1 MSDFDPLFD
10 DDEELSLAL
19 GLALPPVVPPVVPH
33 AHGGAHFLFEN
44 VGTIALPGL
53 HDRIEQLPITSS
65 TSTSSSPTT
74 PQSSPKRLSQRKP
87 PSHAGKGNAAQGK
100 RVRKPKKP
108 ALRKV
113 PEPYKPE
120 TPTEQILAYLA
131 KDPNVLPL
139 LQHIVEHIF
148 RTQLSSNPPPP
159 PPVASSTDTSDERPT
174 KRRRLYRVPAG
185 AEYWP
190 QPFPFRE
197 GEGPVHYRETWQ
209 MRHMIV
215 LLKAL
220 VKGLRNQKRN
230 NSQTILERKVFT
242 PPAIK
247 PVRRRRPAL
256 PCATSSS
263 NTTPSPV
270 VQTPPVDD
278 PAPHAQTSTTSQS
291 PDDALASPP
300 PDLAIPPLPDLAIP
314 PLPMP
319 GDLDATLDCLLAL
332 FAVSDV
338 ANTHGASADQ
348 QLNLNLDVD
357 ALTGTNDISQ
367 LFYTTEAS
375 AGPQLFEWDRWIDS
389 SNIFLPQLSQNTS
402 TSISGT
408 GALTTPE
415 LSWSGH
421 NTALPTVMD
430 IDDAVGAT
438 MGCYEQTTMEFIGE
452 LDVQQLLYGELPFF
466 NYEMSDTMFIDC
478 NLAVA
483 VQPEALAFPPPCAVP
498 PLLDTGLL
506 NQSLDPLAVPMGS
519 IPTASPTQLPHSP
532 VHTAIAMEV
541 DHSASL
547 RLFPST
553 LEILPATPTTAPQ
566 PQSQPKPIPSP
577 WSSIPGA
584 IPISDSTLA
593 HRAQILQRAKELR
606 SQLEKEL
613 EDTKLHR
620 WQTLMEHSVLSAVL
634 VRGGKALAARE
645 NDAKAAN
652 AKGSRR
658 K

>member
-10 DDEELSLAL
+10 DDNEDLSLTL

-65 TSTSSSPTT
+65 TSTSST
-74 PQSSPKRLSQRKP
+74 PSSPPQRLSQRKP
-87 PSHAGKGNAAQGK
+87 SSRVGKGNAARRK

-108 ALRKV
+108 ALRK
-113 PEPYKPE
+113 PPGPYKPE
-120 TPTEQILAYLA
+120 TPTEQILANLA
-131 KDPNVLPL
+131 NDPNVLPL

-148 RTQLSSNPPPP
+148 RTQLNSDPPPP
-159 PPVASSTDTSDERPT
+159 PPVAFSSGMSDDRPT

-197 GEGPVHYRETWQ
+197 GEGPIHYRETWQ

-230 NSQTILERKVFT
+230 SSQTILERKVFT

-247 PVRRRRPAL
+247 TVRRRRPAL
-256 PCATSSS
+256 PCVTSTPTTSS
-263 NTTPSPV
+263 PL
-270 VQTPPVDD
+270 VQTQTPHIYD
-278 PAPHAQTSTTSQS
+278 PAPHAQMTTISQA
-291 PDDALASPP
+291 PDAALASPV
-300 PDLAIPPLPDLAIP
+300 PDLAIP

-319 GDLDATLDCLLAL
+319 GDLDATLDRLLAL
-332 FAVSDV
+332 FAMSDAV
-338 ANTHGASADQ
+338 NAQGTPADQ

-375 AGPQLFEWDRWIDS
+375 AAPQLFEWDRWIDS
-389 SNIFLPQLSQNTS
+389 SNTLLPQLSENTS
-402 TSISGT
+402 TSNSGPVSL
-408 GALTTPE
+408 ATPE
-415 LSWSGH
+415 LSWCEH
-421 NTALPTVMD
+421 NAGLSTVMD
-430 IDDAVGAT
+430 IDGTVSAAVGCDKQAM
-438 MGCYEQTTMEFIGE
+438 MGFIGE
-452 LDVQQLLYGELPFF
+452 PDVQLHGELTFF
-466 NYEMSDTMFIDC
+466 NSEMFDMTFIDY
-478 NLAVA
+478 NIGETVRPEVLPFSSPLAV
-483 VQPEALAFPPPCAVP
+483 PS
-498 PLLDTGLL
+498 LLDPGSQ
-506 NQSLDPLAVPMGS
+506 NQTLDPLAAPICS
-519 IPTASPTQLPHSP
+519 IPVVSHTQSLYSP
-532 VHTAIAMEV
+532 VHTTIAMEV
-541 DHSASL
+541 DHPTSL
-547 RLFPST
+547 PFPSI
-553 LEILPATPTTAPQ
+553 LEGVPAPPIIATRPQ
-566 PQSQPKPIPSP
+566 PQHKPIPSP

-584 IPISDSTLA
+584 IPISDFTLT
-593 HRAQILQRAKELR
+593 HRAQILQRAKDLR

-634 VRGGKALAARE
+634 VRGGKALAAQE
-645 NDAKAAN
+645 NDERTAN
-652 AKGSRR
+652 AKGSKR

>member
-10 DDEELSLAL
+10 DDDDLSLAL

-33 AHGGAHFLFEN
+33 AHGGAHFLSEN

-74 PQSSPKRLSQRKP
+74 PQSSLQRLSQRKP
-87 PSHAGKGNAAQGK
+87 PSRAGKGNAAQGK

-108 ALRKV
+108 ALKS
-113 PEPYKPE
+113 PPGPYKPE
-120 TPTEQILAYLA
+120 TPTEQILANLA
-131 KDPNVLPL
+131 MDPNVLPL

-148 RTQLSSNPPPP
+148 RTQLSSDPPPP
-159 PPVASSTDTSDERPT
+159 PPVASSADPSDERPT

-197 GEGPVHYRETWQ
+197 GEGPVHYRETWH

-247 PVRRRRPAL
+247 PVRRRRLAL
-256 PCATSSS
+256 PCATSPS
-263 NTTPSPV
+263 NTISPPI

-278 PAPHAQTSTTSQS
+278 PAPQAQMNTTLQA
-291 PDDALASPP
+291 PDDALASP
-300 PDLAIPPLPDLAIP
+300 LPDLVIP

-319 GDLDATLDCLLAL
+319 GDLDATLDRLLAL
-332 FAVSDV
+332 FAVSDA
-338 ANTHGASADQ
+338 ANTQGAPVDQ

-367 LFYTTEAS
+367 LFYTTEVS

-389 SNIFLPQLSQNTS
+389 SNILLPQLSENTS
-402 TSISGT
+402 TSNSGT
-408 GALTTPE
+408 GSLATPE

-421 NTALPTVMD
+421 NTELPTVMD
-430 IDDAVGAT
+430 TNGTVSAT
-438 MGCYEQTTMEFIGE
+438 VECDKQTTMGFIGE
-452 LDVQQLLYGELPFF
+452 PDIQQLLYGELPFF
-466 NYEMSDTMFIDC
+466 NDEIFDTMFIDS
-478 NLAVA
+478 NVA
-483 VQPEALAFPPPCAVP
+483 ETVQPEALAFPPPFTFP
-498 PLLDTGLL
+498 PLLDVAPL
-506 NQSLDPLAVPMGS
+506 NQALDTLATSIAS
-519 IPTASPTQLPHSP
+519 IPAANPTQLPHSP
-532 VHTAIAMEV
+532 VHTTVAMEV
-541 DHSASL
+541 DHPPSSL
-547 RLFPST
+547 SFTPLSKFYLPLPS
-553 LEILPATPTTAPQ
+553 
-566 PQSQPKPIPSP
+566 
-577 WSSIPGA
+577 
-584 IPISDSTLA
+584 
-593 HRAQILQRAKELR
+593 
-606 SQLEKEL
+606 
-613 EDTKLHR
+613 
-620 WQTLMEHSVLSAVL
+620 
-634 VRGGKALAARE
+634 
-645 NDAKAAN
+645 
-652 AKGSRR
+652 
-658 K
+658 

>member
-10 DDEELSLAL
+10 DDDSDLSLAL

-74 PQSSPKRLSQRKP
+74 SQSSPRRLSQHKP
-87 PSHAGKGNAAQGK
+87 SSRVGKGNAAQGK

-108 ALRKV
+108 ALRK
-113 PEPYKPE
+113 PPGPYKPE
-120 TPTEQILAYLA
+120 TPTEQILANLA
-131 KDPNVLPL
+131 SDPNVLPL

-148 RTQLSSNPPPP
+148 RTQLSSDPPPP
-159 PPVASSTDTSDERPT
+159 PPVVSSDISDERPT

-197 GEGPVHYRETWQ
+197 GEGPVHYRETWH

-230 NSQTILERKVFT
+230 NSQTILERKAFT

-256 PCATSSS
+256 PCVMPTSTSS
-263 NTTPSPV
+263 PIVQP
-270 VQTPPVDD
+270 QTPHIYD
-278 PAPHAQTSTTSQS
+278 PAPHTQMNTTSQA
-291 PDDALASPP
+291 PDDALVSP
-300 PDLAIPPLPDLAIP
+300 IPDLAIP

-319 GDLDATLDCLLAL
+319 GDLDATLDRLLAL
-332 FAVSDV
+332 FAMSDAV
-338 ANTHGASADQ
+338 NAQGTPSDQ

-375 AGPQLFEWDRWIDS
+375 AAPQLFEWDRWIDS
-389 SNIFLPQLSQNTS
+389 SNILLPQLSENTCAS
-402 TSISGT
+402 NSGT
-408 GALTTPE
+408 VSLATPE
-415 LSWSGH
+415 LSWSGL
-421 NTALPTVMD
+421 NTELPMVMD
-430 IDDAVGAT
+430 IDGTVSANVGCDKQAT
-438 MGCYEQTTMEFIGE
+438 VGFIGE
-452 LDVQQLLYGELPFF
+452 PDQQLYGELTYF
-466 NYEMSDTMFIDC
+466 NSEIFDMMFIDS
-478 NLAVA
+478 NIAETVR
-483 VQPEALAFPPPCAVP
+483 PEALAFSSSLVVP
-498 PLLDTGLL
+498 PLLDPGPL
-506 NQSLDPLAVPMGS
+506 NQPLDSLAEPIYPM
-519 IPTASPTQLPHSP
+519 PTASHTQLPLSP
-532 VHTAIAMEV
+532 ARTTITMAMEV
-541 DHSASL
+541 DHPISSL
-547 RLFPST
+547 PFPST
-553 LEILPATPTTAPQ
+553 LEIVPAPPFIATQPQ
-566 PQSQPKPIPSP
+566 PQRKPIPSP

-584 IPISDSTLA
+584 IPISDFTLA
-593 HRAQILQRAKELR
+593 HRAQILQRAKGLR

-645 NDAKAAN
+645 NDARTTT
-652 AKGSRR
+652 AKGSKR